1 VADATS
7 KDYQI
12 TARIERLPFS
22 NWHLK
27 IGTVIGTG
35 WFFDAFDALA
45 IAYVLPVLI
54 GMWKLSPGDIGLLI
68 AIGYAGQIVG
78 SIFFGWLAERI
89 GRVPCT
95 LYTLAIF
102 TVMSFAC
109 IYAWNVQSLM
119 AIRFLQGLGLGGEI
133 PVMATYISEFA
144 NARRRGRLGLGYQ
157 MLFTIGLSVV
167 ALVAA
172 WVVPAFGW
180 QWMFVIGA
188 APALLVLPL
197 RRLLPES
204 PRWLARQGRLEE
216 ADRVLTGIEN
226 EISQHG
232 AKPLAPIPADVP
244 PVSQAATRFGDLFR
258 GIYLSR
264 TVTVWIIWFCS
275 YLIVYGLSTWM
286 PSIYRTVYKLPVQ
299 QSLNYSLA
307 AAAFGTC
314 CAIVAVFIIDIIGRK
329 ALFAIGQFLS
339 AIPLLYLGFHTD
351 LEPLQVLFLVAF
363 GFGCNSMLAISL
375 STYTA
380 ELYPTELRA
389 LGCGVGN
396 SWLRF
401 ASVIGPFFIGWIIPR
416 YGLGSVFL
424 VFGIAAVIGGI
435 TAAFFATET
444 RGKILE
450 KLSPS
455 LSS

>member
-1 VADATS
+1 MAQASVSDR
-7 KDYQI
+7 QI
-12 TARIERLPFS
+12 PARIERLPFS
-22 NWHLK
+22 SWHFK

-54 GMWKLSPGDIGLLI
+54 GLWKLNPEQIGLLI
-68 AIGYAGQIVG
+68 SIGYAGQIVG

-102 TVMSFAC
+102 TVMSFLC
-109 IYAWNVQSLM
+109 IFAWNVESLM
-119 AIRFLQGLGLGGEI
+119 TVRFLQGLGLGGEI

-157 MLFTIGLSVV
+157 MLFTIGLTAV
-167 ALVAA
+167 ALVAT
-172 WVVPAFGW
+172 WVVPHLGW

-188 APALLVLPL
+188 APAVLVLPL

-204 PRWLARQGRLEE
+204 PRWLARQGRVEE
-216 ADRVLTGIEN
+216 ADRVLSQIED

-232 AKPLAPIPADVP
+232 ARPLPPIPADIP
-244 PVSQAATRFGDLFR
+244 PVQTASTRFTDLFK
-258 GIYLSR
+258 GIYLQR
-264 TVTVWIIWFCS
+264 TISVWIIWFCA
-275 YLIVYGLSTWM
+275 YLIVYGLTTWM
-286 PSIYRTVYKLPVQ
+286 PSIYRTVYKLSVPQ
-299 QSLNYSLA
+299 ALHYSLGS
-307 AAAFGTC
+307 AAFGTF
-314 CAIVAVFIIDIIGRK
+314 CAILAVFIIDIVGRK
-329 ALFAIGQFLS
+329 ALFATGQFLG
-339 AIPLLYLGFHTD
+339 AIPLFYLAFHTHLD
-351 LEPLQVLFLVAF
+351 AFQVLLLVTF

-416 YGLGSVFL
+416 YGLGAVFL
-424 VFGIAAVIGGI
+424 VFGIAAIIGGL
-435 TAAFFATET
+435 TAAFFAIEN
-444 RGKILE
+444 RGKVLE

>member
-1 VADATS
+1 VAQTA
-7 KDYQI
+7 DYQI

-22 NWHLK
+22 RWHFK

-54 GMWKLSPGDIGLLI
+54 GLWKLTPGQIGLLI
-68 AIGYAGQIVG
+68 SIGYAGQIIG
-78 SIFFGWLAERI
+78 SVFFGWLAERI

-102 TVMSFAC
+102 TVTSFLC
-109 IYAWNVQSLM
+109 IFAWNVESLM
-119 AIRFLQGLGLGGEI
+119 AIRFVQGLGLGGEI

-157 MLFTIGLSVV
+157 MLFTIGLTVV
-167 ALVAA
+167 ALVAT
-172 WVVPAFGW
+172 WVVPHLGW
-180 QWMFVIGA
+180 QWMFIIGA
-188 APALLVLPL
+188 APAVLVLPL

-204 PRWLARQGRLEE
+204 PRWLARRGRSDE
-216 ADRVLTGIEN
+216 ADRVLRGIED
-226 EISQHG
+226 EISQQG
-232 AKPLAPIPADVP
+232 AAPLPPIPTDVP
-244 PVSQAATRFGDLFR
+244 PVPTARTRFTDLFR
-258 GIYLSR
+258 GIYLQR
-264 TVTVWIIWFCS
+264 TISVWIIWFCA

-286 PSIYRTVYKLPVQ
+286 PSIYRTVYKLPVPVA
-299 QSLNYSLA
+299 LNYSLA

-314 CAIVAVFIIDIIGRK
+314 CAILAVFIIDIIGRK
-329 ALFAIGQFLS
+329 ALFAIGQFLG
-339 AIPLLYLGFHTD
+339 AIPLLYLAFHTELD
-351 LEPLQVLFLVAF
+351 AVHVLLLVAF

-396 SWLRF
+396 AWLRF
-401 ASVIGPFFIGWIIPR
+401 ASVIGPFFIGWVLPH
-416 YGLGSVFL
+416 YGLGAVFL
-424 VFGIAAVIGGI
+424 VFGCAAVIGGL
-435 TAAFFATET
+435 TAVFFATET
-444 RGKILE
+444 RGKVLE

-455 LSS
+455 LSA